1 MTFEVSTK
9 RAIENWD
16 LNLEEESGV
25 VSAAERER
33 ERERSGGSFG
43 PEEKVLPN
51 AKSYYIY
58 QFCFWDKDK
67 QNGVFLWD

>member
-1 MTFEVSTK
+1 M
-9 RAIENWD
+9 
-16 LNLEEESGV
+16 
-25 VSAAERER
+25 VSAVER

-58 QFCFWDKDK
+58 FYTLFHSHE
-67 QNGVFLWD
+67 F

>member
-1 MTFEVSTK
+1 M
-9 RAIENWD
+9 
-16 LNLEEESGV
+16 NLEESGV
-25 VSAAERER
+25 VSEVERERER

-43 PEEKVLPN
+43 PEEKVLPK

-67 QNGVFLWD
+67 KNGVFLWD